1 MHNILIIRNSPV
13 VPENHQTIRM
23 VPYYV
28 SIVVIVG
35 TKNVVHFQWGSM

>member
-13 VPENHQTIRM
+13 VPEIRQTIRM

-28 SIVVIVG
+28 SIVVIER